1 MQKTLNCITI
11 APVRTGLAM
20 TIRQDFLDSL
30 IKNHKMEKRW
40 AINQQADRSI
50 IEMLSHQLNIDISLT
65 KILVQRGITTF
76 DEARHFF
83 RPLLTHLHDPFLM
96 KDMEIAIERIDKA
109 IANGENI
116 LIYGDYD
123 VDGTTAV
130 ALTYQFFG
138 QFTNNI
144 AYYIPDRHSEG
155 YGISTQGIDF
165 AHANGL
171 NLIIALDCGIRSND
185 KIAYANAL
193 GIDFIICDHHL
204 PGEELPN
211 AIAVLDPKRRDCEYP
226 FKELSGCGIGFK
238 LAQAYCALK
247 SLPDELFLQYLDLC
261 MVSIAADIVPIV
273 DENRVLAHYG
283 LLKLNENPSTGLK
296 ALMQIAGK
304 TENYNIGDVVF
315 MLAPRINAAGRMG
328 HANEAVKMLL
338 SNELGL
344 ADEQSAFINTQ
355 NIERKNFDQNITS
368 EALAIIEQDEV
379 LINRKTTVVFQE
391 SWNKGVIGIVASR
404 LTERYYRPT
413 VVLTH
418 SNGNYTGSARSVA
431 GYDLYEALVECSDL
445 LIQFGGHKY
454 AAGLT
459 IVPENLSLFAER
471 FEQVV
476 ANSIAPELLIPEINI
491 DAEIDFKQIDG
502 KFSRIL
508 AQMAPFGPQN
518 MAPIFITQRVYLN
531 GFPQIVGTNH
541 LKINVKQQNSA
552 IFEAIGFNLGGYEKL
567 LKPNQPFSICYTIEE
582 NNWKD
587 KKRLQLNIKGIRIE
601 E

>member
-1 MQKTLNCITI
+1 
-11 APVRTGLAM
+11 
-20 TIRQDFLDSL
+20 
-30 IKNHKMEKRW
+30 MEKRW
-40 AINQQADRSI
+40 VYNQQTDRETI
-50 IEMLSHQLNIDISLT
+50 DELAHQLTIDKNLAE
-65 KILVQRGITTF
+65 ILVQRGISTF

-83 RPLLTHLHDPFLM
+83 RPQLAHLHDPFLM
-96 KDMEIAIERIDKA
+96 KDMEAAINRIDEA
-109 IANGENI
+109 ICAGQSI

-130 ALTYQFFG
+130 TLAYQFFS
-138 QFTNNI
+138 QFTKNI
-144 AYYIPDRHSEG
+144 AYYVPDRHSEG
-155 YGISTQGIDF
+155 YGISTQGIDY
-165 AHANGL
+165 AKTNDVD
-171 NLIIALDCGIRSND
+171 LIIALDCGIRSND
-185 KIAYANAL
+185 KIAYANSL

-204 PGEELPN
+204 PGTELPN
-211 AIAVLDPKRRDCEYP
+211 AIAVLDPKREDCEYP

-238 LAQAYCALK
+238 LAQAYCIAKDL
-247 SLPDELFLQYLDLC
+247 SDELYECYLDLC

-273 DENRVLAHYG
+273 DENRVLAYYG

-296 ALMQIAGK
+296 ALMQISGK
-304 TENYNIGDVVF
+304 TENYSITDVVF

-338 SNELGL
+338 SEEEFI
-344 ADEQSAFINTQ
+344 ADEQSALINSQ
-355 NIERKNFDQNITS
+355 NTERKSFDQNITL

-379 LINRKTTVVFQE
+379 LINRKTTVVFNE

-404 LTERYYRPT
+404 LTEKYYRPT
-413 VVLTH
+413 IVLTH

-445 LIQFGGHKY
+445 LLQFGGHKF

-459 IVPENLSLFAER
+459 ISPENLPIFADK

-476 ANSIAPELLIPEINI
+476 SNSINPALLIPEIGI
-491 DAEIDFKQIDG
+491 DAEIELEQING
-502 KFSRIL
+502 KFFRVLS
-508 AQMAPFGPQN
+508 QMAPFGPQN
-518 MAPIFITQRVYLN
+518 MAPVFMSKNVVLGGT
-531 GFPQIVGTNH
+531 PQIVGTNH

-552 IFEAIGFNLGGYEKL
+552 IFEAIGFNLGEFEKL

-587 KKRLQLNIKGIRIE
+587 KKRLQLNIKGIKV
-601 E
+601 

>member
-1 MQKTLNCITI
+1 M
-11 APVRTGLAM
+11 
-20 TIRQDFLDSL
+20 
-30 IKNHKMEKRW
+30 MEKRW
-40 AINQQADRSI
+40 VYNQQTDRETI
-50 IEMLSHQLNIDISLT
+50 DELAHQLTIDKNLAE
-65 KILVQRGITTF
+65 ILVQRSISTF

-83 RPLLTHLHDPFLM
+83 RPQLAHLHDPFLM
-96 KDMEIAIERIDKA
+96 KDMEAAINRIDEA
-109 IANGENI
+109 ICAGQSI

-130 ALTYQFFG
+130 TLAYQFFS
-138 QFTNNI
+138 QFTKNI
-144 AYYIPDRHSEG
+144 AYYVPDRHSEG
-155 YGISTQGIDF
+155 YGISTQGIDY
-165 AHANGL
+165 AKTNDVD
-171 NLIIALDCGIRSND
+171 LIIALDCGIRSND
-185 KIAYANAL
+185 KIAYANSL

-204 PGEELPN
+204 PGTELPN
-211 AIAVLDPKRRDCEYP
+211 AIAVLDPKREDCEYP

-238 LAQAYCALK
+238 LAQAYCIAKDL
-247 SLPDELFLQYLDLC
+247 SDELYECYLDLC

-273 DENRVLAHYG
+273 DENRVLAYYG

-296 ALMQIAGK
+296 ALMQISGK
-304 TENYNIGDVVF
+304 TENYSITDVVF

-338 SNELGL
+338 SEEEFI
-344 ADEQSAFINTQ
+344 ADEQSALINSQ
-355 NIERKNFDQNITS
+355 NTERKSFDQNITL

-379 LINRKTTVVFQE
+379 LINRKTTVVFNE

-404 LTERYYRPT
+404 LTEKYYRPT
-413 VVLTH
+413 IVLTH

-445 LIQFGGHKY
+445 LLQFGGHKF

-459 IVPENLSLFAER
+459 ISPENLPIFADK

-476 ANSIAPELLIPEINI
+476 SNSINPALLIPEIGI
-491 DAEIDFKQIDG
+491 DAEIELEQING
-502 KFSRIL
+502 KFFRVLS
-508 AQMAPFGPQN
+508 QMAPFGPQN
-518 MAPIFITQRVYLN
+518 MAPVFMSKNVVLGGT
-531 GFPQIVGTNH
+531 PQIVGTNH

-552 IFEAIGFNLGGYEKL
+552 IFEAIGFNLGEFEKL

-587 KKRLQLNIKGIRIE
+587 KKRLQLNIKGIKV
-601 E
+601 